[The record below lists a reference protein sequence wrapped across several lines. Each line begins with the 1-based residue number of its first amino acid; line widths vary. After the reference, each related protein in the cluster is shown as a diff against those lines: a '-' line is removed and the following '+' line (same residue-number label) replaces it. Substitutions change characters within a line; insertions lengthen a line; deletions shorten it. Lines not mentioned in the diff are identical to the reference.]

1 MIVIWVMVLQLM
13 VFINLTSRVRGF
25 WAGKKIPS
33 SIFIPTFHTFFFSSL
48 FLFLHFN
55 FCLLFNVFF
64 FTGGFIA
71 SEPGVAKL
79 YAKGI
84 LLINHE
90 YYVTPRPRLRPLSSL
105 HPSIPGHDPWD
116 FFWPFLQQ
124 LGEAKPATLDPWK
137 FLFGTF

>member
-64 FTGGFIA
+64 YLPEG
-71 SEPGVAKL
+71 
-79 YAKGI
+79 
-84 LLINHE
+84 LLLQNQE
-90 YYVTPRPRLRPLSSL
+90 LRNCMQRESY
-105 HPSIPGHDPWD
+105 
-116 FFWPFLQQ
+116 
-124 LGEAKPATLDPWK
+124 
-137 FLFGTF
+137 